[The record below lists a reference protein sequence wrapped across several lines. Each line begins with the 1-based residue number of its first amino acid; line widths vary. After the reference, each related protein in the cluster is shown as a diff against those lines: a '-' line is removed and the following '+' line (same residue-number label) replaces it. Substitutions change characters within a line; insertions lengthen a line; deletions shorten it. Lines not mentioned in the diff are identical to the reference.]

1 VNFADP
7 ESRIMPCGGKGNF
20 EQAYNAQAGVE
31 IQSRLIMTKRVS
43 QAANDKQE
51 LVENVKA
58 IDPVISTR

>member
-1 VNFADP
+1 
-7 ESRIMPCGGKGNF
+7 MPCGGKGNF